1 MKEVYTVPGGRGVQ
15 TQCFRNHHVQIFQ
28 ILHDIIVRS
37 FLLKIMSSIIN
48 FQVINKLA
56 ILRAASNIGFNNSDH
71 NWNSKDKLDALNS
84 LGTDHPRK
92 HIVGLCYRIQGSSS
106 CGHFLLWFI
115 LTVFLLLS
123 ALSMSLSL
131 HQVKFIV

>member
-15 TQCFRNHHVQIFQ
+15 TQCFTNHHVQIFQ

-48 FQVINKLA
+48 FQVIKLA
-56 ILRAASNIGFNNSDH
+56 ILRAASNTGFNNSDH
-71 NWNSKDKLDALNS
+71 NWNSKDQLNALNN
-84 LGTDHPRK
+84 LRTDHPCK
-92 HIVGLCYRIQGSSS
+92 HIVSLCYRIHGFSS

>member
-15 TQCFRNHHVQIFQ
+15 TQCFTNHHVQIFQ

-48 FQVINKLA
+48 FQVIK
-56 ILRAASNIGFNNSDH
+56 LRAASNIGFNNSDH
-71 NWNSKDKLDALNS
+71 NWNSKDKLDALNN
-84 LGTDHPRK
+84 LGTDYPCK
-92 HIVGLCYRIQGSSS
+92 HIVGLCYRIQGFSS

>member
-15 TQCFRNHHVQIFQ
+15 TQCFTNHHVQIFQ

-48 FQVINKLA
+48 FQVIKLA
-56 ILRAASNIGFNNSDH
+56 ILRAASNTGFNNSDH
-71 NWNSKDKLDALNS
+71 NWNSKDKLDALNN
-84 LGTDHPRK
+84 LGTDHPCK
-92 HIVGLCYRIQGSSS
+92 HIVSLCYRIHGFSS

>member
-15 TQCFRNHHVQIFQ
+15 TQCFTNHHVQIFQ

-48 FQVINKLA
+48 FQVIKLA
-56 ILRAASNIGFNNSDH
+56 ILRAATNTGFNNSDH
-71 NWNSKDKLDALNS
+71 NWNSKDQLDALNN
-84 LGTDHPRK
+84 LGTDYPCK
-92 HIVGLCYRIQGSSS
+92 HIVSLCYRIHGFSS